1 MEESNKNIISKL
13 EELLILYKKDPS
25 LKFKCKA
32 LSTAI
37 PALKQYTQSI
47 QCGKQ
52 AMNDIKGIGKGI
64 ADRIDEII
72 NSGTLVELGVK
83 NEKYESI
90 DVIKSITG
98 VGDVRAEKWYNLG
111 LRSVEDVK
119 RAILDKKI
127 TSTHHIDLGLKYY
140 DDMKERIPRD
150 EIEKIEKK
158 IQKCLKK
165 VDKNLIFQICGSYR
179 RGLPTSGDIDLLVSN
194 PKYVEHISN
203 EKYLQK
209 IVKQMSD
216 DELLIDHL
224 TEDGDT
230 KYMGFCRLNSKGKAR
245 RIDIRVVD
253 YVSYYAAV
261 LYFTGSQHF
270 NIEVRNKALEKGMS
284 LNEYGLSKLDNKE
297 KIFLKSEEELFTIL
311 GIPFKTP
318 VERNI

>member
-1 MEESNKNIISKL
+1 MEESNKNIISKF

-37 PALKQYTQSI
+37 PALKQYHQPI

-72 NSGTLVELGVK
+72 NSGSLVELGVK

-119 RAILDKKI
+119 RAILEKKI

-140 DDMKERIPRD
+140 EDMKERILRD

-158 IQKCLKK
+158 IKKSLKK
-165 VDKNLIFQICGSYR
+165 VDKDLIFEICGSYR
-179 RGLPTSGDIDLLVSN
+179 RGQSTSGDIDLLVSN
-194 PKYVEHISN
+194 PKYPEHISN

-209 IVKQMSD
+209 IVKQMSE

-230 KYMGFCRLNSKGKAR
+230 KYMGFCKLNSKTKAR
-245 RIDIRVVD
+245 RIDIRVID
-253 YVSYYAAV
+253 YISYYAGV

-297 KIFLKSEEELFTIL
+297 KIFLKSEEDIFKIL
-311 GIPFKTP
+311 DIPYRTP
-318 VERNI
+318 CERNI

>member
-1 MEESNKNIISKL
+1 MEESNQTIISKL

-37 PALKQYTQSI
+37 PALKQYTQPI
-47 QCGKQ
+47 QYGKQ

-158 IQKCLKK
+158 IQKSLKK

-209 IVKQMSD
+209 IVKKMSE

-230 KYMGFCRLNSKGKAR
+230 KYMGFCKLNSKGKAR